1 MRGKVQR
8 MSREAPPLAA
18 PLLASGLAV
27 FLAVAGCASAPKRPP
42 EPSDVVVLLPDE
54 QGKTGAV
61 IVSGTGGR
69 QVLSKPWEA
78 VNVPAGGPPGEPY
91 ILSDNA
97 ARAAVAPAI
106 AALPPAPLRFTLYFQ
121 NNTSELMPESR
132 ARIRDMARTIRER
145 APVEIGVDGYTDTVG
160 SREHNDA
167 LSLKRARKVA
177 SLLAAEGLDTSLF
190 IVVPH
195 GKEGLLVPTGEGIP
209 EPRNR
214 RVEVTA
220 R

>member
-1 MRGKVQR
+1 ML
-8 MSREAPPLAA
+8 REARHLAA
-18 PLLASGLAV
+18 PLLAAGIAVLA
-27 FLAVAGCASAPKRPP
+27 ACSGCASAPKRPP
-42 EPSDVVVLLPDE
+42 APSDVVVLLPDD

-91 ILSDNA
+91 TLADNA

-106 AALPPAPLRFTLYFQ
+106 AALPQPPLRFTLFFQ
-121 NNTSELMPESR
+121 NNTSELVPESL
-132 ARIRDMARTIRER
+132 ARIREMARAIRER
-145 APVEIGVDGYTDTVG
+145 APVEIGLDGHTDTVG
-160 SREHNDA
+160 SREHNEA
-167 LSLKRARKVA
+167 LSLKRARTAA
-177 SLLAAEGLDTSLF
+177 SLLAAEGLDPSLF
-190 IVVPH
+190 DIVPH
-195 GKEGLLVPTGEGIP
+195 GKEELLVPTGDGIP

-214 RVEVTA
+214 RVEVTV